1 LIKNPVSAFRI
12 IDNIAKGN
20 CAMTVTDVRLWT
32 VDEYRRMT
40 ETGILN
46 PDERVELIDGQ
57 IISMSAKNP
66 PHAATNL
73 CAADYL
79 RSLLAGLALIR
90 IQDPIALSY
99 NSEPEPDIAV
109 VQIDPR
115 LYQDF
120 HPGPDNI
127 LLLVEIADTTL
138 ETDRKRKAPA
148 YAKAGITDY
157 WILDVNTRQVYVF
170 REPGE
175 ANYRQETVFNED
187 DVLSM
192 LAFPEIEVRISQ
204 LFP

>member
-1 LIKNPVSAFRI
+1 LVIG
-12 IDNIAKGN
+12 NIAKGN
-20 CAMTVTDVRLWT
+20 CAMTATNVRLWT
-32 VDEYRRMT
+32 VGEYRRMT
-40 ETGILN
+40 ETGILE

-79 RSLLAGLALIR
+79 RNLLLGLALIR
-90 IQDPIALSY
+90 IQDPVTLSI

-120 HPGPDNI
+120 HPAPANI
-127 LLLVEIADTTL
+127 FLLIEIADTTL

-148 YAKAGITDY
+148 YAKAGIADY
-157 WILDVNTRQVYVF
+157 WILDVYTRQVYVF

-175 ANYRQETVFNED
+175 ENYQQETVFNED

-192 LAFPEIEVRISQ
+192 LAFPEIEVQISQ

>member
-1 LIKNPVSAFRI
+1 
-12 IDNIAKGN
+12 
-20 CAMTVTDVRLWT
+20 MTATDVRLWT
-32 VDEYRRMT
+32 VAEYHRMI
-40 ETGILN
+40 ETRILN

-79 RSLLAGLALIR
+79 RNLLTGLALIR
-90 IQDPIALSY
+90 IQDPIALST

-109 VQIDPR
+109 VQIDSR
-115 LYQDF
+115 FYQDF
-120 HPGPDNI
+120 HPAPANI
-127 LLLVEIADTTL
+127 FLLVEIADTTL

-148 YAKAGITDY
+148 YAKAGIPDY
-157 WILDVNTRQVYVF
+157 WILDVNTWQVYVF
-170 REPGE
+170 REPCEG
-175 ANYRQETVFNED
+175 NYRLETVFNED

-192 LAFPEIEVRISQ
+192 LAFPEIEVQISR

>member
-1 LIKNPVSAFRI
+1 
-12 IDNIAKGN
+12 
-20 CAMTVTDVRLWT
+20 MTATDVRLWT
-32 VDEYRRMT
+32 VTEYHRMI
-40 ETGILN
+40 ETRILN

-73 CAADYL
+73 CATDYL
-79 RSLLAGLALIR
+79 RNLLTGLALIR
-90 IQDPIALSY
+90 IIQDPIALSV

-109 VQIDPR
+109 VQIDYR
-115 LYQDF
+115 FYQDF
-120 HPGPDNI
+120 HPAPANI
-127 LLLVEIADTTL
+127 FLLIEIADTTL

-148 YAKAGITDY
+148 YARAGIADY

-170 REPGE
+170 REPREG
-175 ANYRQETVFNED
+175 NYQLETVFNED

-192 LAFPEIEVRISQ
+192 LAFPEIEVQISR

>member
-1 LIKNPVSAFRI
+1 MNA
-12 IDNIAKGN
+12 
-20 CAMTVTDVRLWT
+20 TDVRLWT
-32 VDEYRRMT
+32 VNEYRRMT
-40 ETGILN
+40 ETGILD

-57 IISMSAKNP
+57 IVSMSAKNP

-79 RSLLAGLALIR
+79 RNLLTGLALIR
-90 IQDPIALSY
+90 IQDPVTLSA

-115 LYQDF
+115 MYQDF
-120 HPGPDNI
+120 HPAPANI

-138 ETDRKRKAPA
+138 KTDRQRKGHA
-148 YAKAGITDY
+148 YAKAGIADY

-170 REPGE
+170 REPVAG
-175 ANYRQETVFNED
+175 NYRQETIFDED
-187 DVLSM
+187 GILSM
-192 LAFPEIEVRISQ
+192 LAFPEIEVQLGR

>member
-1 LIKNPVSAFRI
+1 
-12 IDNIAKGN
+12 
-20 CAMTVTDVRLWT
+20 MTVTDVRLWT

-109 VQIDPR
+109 VQIHPR

-120 HPGPDNI
+120 HPAPDNI
-127 LLLVEIADTTL
+127 FLLIEIADTTL

-148 YAKAGITDY
+148 YAKAGITHY

-187 DVLSM
+187 GVLSM
-192 LAFPEIEVRISQ
+192 LAFPEIEILISQ

>member
-1 LIKNPVSAFRI
+1 
-12 IDNIAKGN
+12 
-20 CAMTVTDVRLWT
+20 MTVTDLRLWT

-120 HPGPDNI
+120 HPAPDNI
-127 LLLVEIADTTL
+127 FLLIEIADTTL
-138 ETDRKRKAPA
+138 ETDRRRKAPA

-157 WILDVNTRQVYVF
+157 WILDVNMRQVYVF

-175 ANYRQETVFNED
+175 TNYRQETVFNED
-187 DVLSM
+187 EVLSM
-192 LAFPEIEVRISQ
+192 LAFPEIEVQISQ

>member
-1 LIKNPVSAFRI
+1 
-12 IDNIAKGN
+12 
-20 CAMTVTDVRLWT
+20 MTVTDLRLWT

-57 IISMSAKNP
+57 IISTSAKNP

-120 HPGPDNI
+120 HPEPDNI
-127 LLLVEIADTTL
+127 LLLIEIADTTL
-138 ETDRKRKAPA
+138 ETDRRRKGPA

-157 WILDVNTRQVYVF
+157 WILDVNTQQVYVF

-175 ANYRQETVFNED
+175 TNYRQETVFNED

-192 LAFPEIEVRISQ
+192 LAFPEIEVQISQ

>member
-1 LIKNPVSAFRI
+1 
-12 IDNIAKGN
+12 
-20 CAMTVTDVRLWT
+20 MTATNVRLWT
-32 VDEYRRMT
+32 VDEYHRMS
-40 ETGILN
+40 ETGILDR
-46 PDERVELIDGQ
+46 DERVELIDGQ

-79 RSLLAGLALIR
+79 RNLLAGLALIR
-90 IQDPIALSY
+90 IQDPVTLST

-115 LYQDF
+115 LYQDI
-120 HPGPDNI
+120 HPAPANI
-127 LLLVEIADTTL
+127 FLLIEIADTTL

-148 YAKAGITDY
+148 YAKAGIADY

-175 ANYRQETVFNED
+175 ENYRQETVFNED

-192 LAFPEIEVRISQ
+192 LAFPDIEVQISQ

>member
-1 LIKNPVSAFRI
+1 
-12 IDNIAKGN
+12 
-20 CAMTVTDVRLWT
+20 MTVTDVRLWT
-32 VDEYRRMT
+32 VAEYRRMT
-40 ETGILN
+40 ETGILDPN
-46 PDERVELIDGQ
+46 ERVELIDGQ

-79 RSLLAGLALIR
+79 RNLLAGLVLIR
-90 IQDPIALSY
+90 IQDPVTLST

-115 LYQDF
+115 LYRDF
-120 HPGPDNI
+120 HPAPANI
-127 LLLVEIADTTL
+127 FLLIEIADTTL

-148 YAKAGITDY
+148 YAKAGIADY

-170 REPGE
+170 REPGRE
-175 ANYRQETVFNED
+175 NYRQETVFNED

-192 LAFPEIEVRISQ
+192 LAFPEIEVQISQ

>member
-1 LIKNPVSAFRI
+1 
-12 IDNIAKGN
+12 
-20 CAMTVTDVRLWT
+20 MTVTDLRLWT
-32 VDEYRRMT
+32 VEEYRRMT

-57 IISMSAKNP
+57 IISISAKNP

-79 RSLLAGLALIR
+79 RNLLARLALIR

-109 VQIDPR
+109 VQIDRR

-120 HPGPDNI
+120 HTAPDNI
-127 LLLVEIADTTL
+127 FLLIEIADTTL

-148 YAKAGITDY
+148 YANAGITDY
-157 WILDVNTRQVYVF
+157 WILDVNTLQVYVF

-175 ANYRQETVFNED
+175 ANYLQETVFNED

-192 LAFPEIEVRISQ
+192 LAFPEIEVQISQ